1 MNDNATPENMS
12 KLARLIA
19 IGQPLNEQ
27 TVSEAIDLCVTAWR
41 ADKAEMANMALARRA
56 NVILMQRLEAAETE
70 VRKWDEDRKSYE
82 VLRSGIRSLWHGVVD
97 GDMDRL
103 SVGYALKGLFR

>member
-1 MNDNATPENMS
+1 MSDNATPENMS

-27 TVSEAIDLCVTAWR
+27 TVSETIDLCVTAWK

-56 NVILMQRLEAAETE
+56 NVILMQRLEAAEKALAMADVHIGWGDCTLE
-70 VRKWDEDRKSYE
+70 NVHAIVRA
-82 VLRSGIRSLWHGVVD
+82 
-97 GDMDRL
+97 
-103 SVGYALKGLFR
+103 ALKEKP